1 MRDPVSWSIPI
12 FSAFGIPVK
21 VHITYFVFTLGLF
34 VRQLSL
40 PGGAEKALAIFLL
53 TIVALFVVVLL
64 HEFGHCFAARL
75 MDGDAKEIVIW
86 PLGGLANVEFPY
98 EWRPHTI
105 VAAGGLIVQA
115 IIGFACF
122 IILAGA
128 GYFPTFNPIANP
140 YTSEMYNY
148 RDARHYTSEYGLNI
162 YTPGSNELAKPTEDM
177 KAKLKSTEEVNEII
191 VKSGYERAVA
201 PAGLVWLNRIFWL
214 NWVLILINLIP
225 GLPLDGG
232 QILYGLV
239 WSRSDREQATQT
251 TVFTGYFVAVLLVVA
266 SLALNEVFALTLGV
280 IIAAYCWLKVNG
292 PQREEQ
298 EFGDFSAGYSS
309 LDGDDPPPRPKKR
322 QGLLKRWITARRARR
337 MQRESEQQIKDEQ
350 RLDQLLEKIARKEA
364 LTAEEQAFMKRVS
377 ARYKNR

>member
-21 VHITYFVFTLGLF
+21 VHITYFLFTLGIFL
-34 VRQLSL
+34 RQISM
-40 PGGAEKALAIFLL
+40 PGAAEKALAIFLL
-53 TIVALFVVVLL
+53 TIVVLFLIVLL

-75 MDGDAKEIVIW
+75 MDGEAKEILIW
-86 PLGGLANVEFPY
+86 PLGGLAWVDFPY
-98 EWRPHTI
+98 EWRAHTI

-140 YTSEMYNY
+140 YTSEMFNY
-148 RDARHYTSEYGLNI
+148 RDGRHHTSEYGLNI
-162 YTPGSNELAKPTEDM
+162 YAPGSTELVKPPEDM
-177 KAKLKSTEEVNEII
+177 KSKLKNPEELNDTI

-214 NWVLILINLIP
+214 NWVLILLNLIP

-232 QILYGLV
+232 QILLGLI
-239 WSRSDREQATQT
+239 WSRSDRDHATQT
-251 TVFTGYFVAVLLVVA
+251 AVFVGYFVAVLLLVA
-266 SLALNEVFALTLGV
+266 SFALNEVFALTLGAV
-280 IIAAYCWLKVNG
+280 IAIVCWFKVNG

-309 LDGDDPPPRPKKR
+309 LEGDEPPPRPKKR
-322 QGLLKRWITARRARR
+322 QGLLKRWMTARRARR